1 MDYSELQEELQELIP
16 SARIETNRQGQIVIF
31 TGLRIGDGDEL
42 IELDDDDED
51 VDLVFDSDTVSL
63 EDEDSDD

>member
-31 TGLRIGDGDEL
+31 TGLMIGDGDEL
-42 IELDDDDED
+42 IELDEDDDEI
-51 VDLVFDSDTVSL
+51 DLVFDSDTISL
-63 EDEDSDD
+63 EDDDSED